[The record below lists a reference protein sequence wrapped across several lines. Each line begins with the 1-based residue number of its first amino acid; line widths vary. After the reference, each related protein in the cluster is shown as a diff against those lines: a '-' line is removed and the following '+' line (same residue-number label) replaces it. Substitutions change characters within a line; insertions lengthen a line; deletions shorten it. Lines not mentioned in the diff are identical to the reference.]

1 MATVRIAGEPEK
13 GDPKMK
19 DASTL
24 TFALQ
29 AFVTLMVILD
39 PPGNAPIFL
48 GVIGDRSAKAGRQLA
63 IQAAAISFLIIA
75 GFALF
80 GRFVLDY
87 MDVSIGA
94 MQAAGGLLLLLVSL
108 NLLTGKEDNEL
119 ASGSKNVAMVPLATP
134 LLAGPG
140 AIVAVMIFA
149 QRVENTQM
157 GFALAAAVIAV
168 HICVA
173 LALMASTFILRI
185 IGKAGVDLLA
195 RIAGLVL
202 AGIAVQMLV
211 NAINALF

>member
-1 MATVRIAGEPEK
+1 V
-13 GDPKMK
+13 K
-19 DASTL
+19 DISTL

-48 GVIGDRSAKAGRQLA
+48 AVLGERSAKEGRQLA

-80 GRFVLDY
+80 GRFILDY

-94 MQAAGGLLLLLVSL
+94 MQAAGGLLLLMVSL

-119 ASGSKNVAMVPLATP
+119 TSGSKNVAMVPLATP

-149 QRVENTQM
+149 QKVQNFEM
-157 GFALAAAVIAV
+157 GAALAATVVVV
-168 HICVA
+168 HAFVA
-173 LALMASTFILRI
+173 LALMASTYILKV

-202 AGIAVQMLV
+202 SGIAVQMLA
-211 NAINALF
+211 NAIHALF

>member
-1 MATVRIAGEPEK
+1 V
-13 GDPKMK
+13 K
-19 DASTL
+19 DVSTL

-48 GVIGDRSAKAGRQLA
+48 AVLGERTAKQGRQLA
-63 IQAAAISFLIIA
+63 IQAATISFLIIA

-94 MQAAGGLLLLLVSL
+94 MQAAGGLLLLMVSL

-119 ASGSKNVAMVPLATP
+119 TSGSKNVAMVPLATP

-149 QRVENTQM
+149 QQVKNADM
-157 GFALAAAVIAV
+157 GVALAGSVIAV

-173 LALMASTFILRI
+173 LALMASTFILKI
-185 IGKAGVDLLA
+185 IGKSGVDLLA

-202 AGIAVQMLV
+202 SGIAVQMLA
-211 NAINALF
+211 NAIHALF

>member
-1 MATVRIAGEPEK
+1 
-13 GDPKMK
+13 MK
-19 DASTL
+19 DVSTL

-48 GVIGDRSAKAGRQLA
+48 AVLGDRTAKQGRQLA
-63 IQAAAISFLIIA
+63 IQAATISFLIIA

-94 MQAAGGLLLLLVSL
+94 MQAAGGLLLLMVSL

-119 ASGSKNVAMVPLATP
+119 TSGSKNVAMVPLATP

-149 QRVENTQM
+149 HQVKNANM
-157 GFALAAAVIAV
+157 GIALAASVIAV
-168 HICVA
+168 HVCVA
-173 LALMASTFILRI
+173 LALMASTFILKL

-202 AGIAVQMLV
+202 SGIAVQMLA
-211 NAINALF
+211 NAIHSLF

>member
-1 MATVRIAGEPEK
+1 
-13 GDPKMK
+13 MK
-19 DASTL
+19 DVSTL

-39 PPGNAPIFL
+39 PPGSAPIFL
-48 GVIGDRSAKAGRQLA
+48 AVLGERTAKEGRQLA
-63 IQAAAISFLIIA
+63 IQAATISFLIIA

-94 MQAAGGLLLLLVSL
+94 MQAAGGLLLLMVSL

-119 ASGSKNVAMVPLATP
+119 TSGSKNVAMVPLATP

-149 QRVENTQM
+149 QQVKNADM
-157 GFALAAAVIAV
+157 GVALAGSVIAV

-173 LALMASTFILRI
+173 LALMASTFILKI
-185 IGKAGVDLLA
+185 IGKSGVDLLA

-202 AGIAVQMLV
+202 SGIAVQMLA
-211 NAINALF
+211 NAIHALF

>member
-1 MATVRIAGEPEK
+1 VS
-13 GDPKMK
+13 DV
-19 DASTL
+19 STI

-48 GVIGDRSAKAGRQLA
+48 AVLGDRGAKVGRALA
-63 IQAAAISFLIIA
+63 IQAAGISLIIIA
-75 GFALF
+75 SFAIF
-80 GRFVLDY
+80 GRFLLSY
-87 MDVSIGA
+87 MEVSLGA

-108 NLLTGKEDNEL
+108 NLLTGKEDNDL
-119 ASGSKNVAMVPLATP
+119 TAGSKNVAMVPLATP

-149 QRVENTQM
+149 EQVKNTEM
-157 GFALAAAVIAV
+157 ALGLAAAVVSV
-168 HICVA
+168 HVVVA

-185 IGKAGVDLLA
+185 IGKAGVDLIA

-211 NAINALF
+211 NALNELF

>member
-1 MATVRIAGEPEK
+1 
-13 GDPKMK
+13 MK
-19 DASTL
+19 DVSTL

-48 GVIGDRSAKAGRQLA
+48 AVLGERSAKEGRQLA
-63 IQAAAISFLIIA
+63 IQAAAISLVIIA

-80 GRFVLDY
+80 GRFILSY

-108 NLLTGKEDNEL
+108 NLLTGKDDNQL
-119 ASGSKNVAMVPLATP
+119 ATGSKNVAMVPLATP

-149 QRVENTQM
+149 EKVKNFEM
-157 GFALAAAVIAV
+157 GFALAITVVVV
-168 HICVA
+168 HIFVA
-173 LALMASTFILRI
+173 LALMASTLILKI

-202 AGIAVQMLV
+202 AGIAVQMLA
-211 NAINALF
+211 NAINVLF

>member
-1 MATVRIAGEPEK
+1 V
-13 GDPKMK
+13 K
-19 DASTL
+19 DISTL

-48 GVIGDRSAKAGRQLA
+48 AVLGERSAKQGRQLA
-63 IQAAAISFLIIA
+63 IQAATISFLIIA

-94 MQAAGGLLLLLVSL
+94 MQAAGGLLLLMVSL

-119 ASGSKNVAMVPLATP
+119 TSGSKNVAMVPLATP

-149 QRVENTQM
+149 NQVKNAEM
-157 GFALAAAVIAV
+157 GFALAATVVAV
-168 HICVA
+168 HIIVA
-173 LALMASTFILRI
+173 LALMASTFILKL
-185 IGKAGVDLLA
+185 IGKSGVDLLA

-202 AGIAVQMLV
+202 SGIAVQMLA
-211 NAINALF
+211 NSIHALF

>member
-1 MATVRIAGEPEK
+1 V
-13 GDPKMK
+13 K
-19 DASTL
+19 DVSTL

-48 GVIGDRSAKAGRQLA
+48 AVLGERSAKEGRQLA
-63 IQAAAISFLIIA
+63 VQAATISFLIIA

-80 GRFVLDY
+80 GRFLLDY

-94 MQAAGGLLLLLVSL
+94 MQAAGGLLLLMVSL

-119 ASGSKNVAMVPLATP
+119 TSGSKNVAMVPLATP

-149 QRVENTQM
+149 HQVKSVDM
-157 GFALAAAVIAV
+157 GVALAASVIAV
-168 HICVA
+168 HIFVA
-173 LALMASTFILRI
+173 LALMASTFILKI
-185 IGKAGVDLLA
+185 IGKSGVDLLA

-202 AGIAVQMLV
+202 SGIAVQMLA
-211 NAINALF
+211 NAIHALA

>member
-1 MATVRIAGEPEK
+1 
-13 GDPKMK
+13 MK
-19 DASTL
+19 DVSTL

-48 GVIGDRSAKAGRQLA
+48 SVLGSRTAKEGRQLA
-63 IQAAAISFLIIA
+63 VQAATISFIIIA

-80 GRFVLDY
+80 GRFLLDY

-108 NLLTGKEDNEL
+108 NLLTGKEDNDL
-119 ASGSKNVAMVPLATP
+119 RSGSTNVAMVPLATP

-149 QRVENTQM
+149 QQVKNADM
-157 GFALAAAVIAV
+157 GVALAGAVVAV

-173 LALMASTFILRI
+173 LALMASTFILKL
-185 IGKAGVDLLA
+185 IGKSGVDLLA

-202 AGIAVQMLV
+202 SGIAVQMLA
-211 NAINALF
+211 NSIHALF

>member
-1 MATVRIAGEPEK
+1 V
-13 GDPKMK
+13 K
-19 DASTL
+19 DVSTL

-48 GVIGDRSAKAGRQLA
+48 AVLGDRTAKEGRQLA
-63 IQAAAISFLIIA
+63 VQAATISFLIIA

-80 GRFVLDY
+80 GRFLLDY

-94 MQAAGGLLLLLVSL
+94 MQAAGGLLLLMVSL

-119 ASGSKNVAMVPLATP
+119 TSGSKNVAMVPLATP

-149 QRVENTQM
+149 HQVKSVDM
-157 GFALAAAVIAV
+157 GVALAASVIAV
-168 HICVA
+168 HVFVA
-173 LALMASTFILRI
+173 LALMASTFILKL

-202 AGIAVQMLV
+202 SGIAVQMLA
-211 NAINALF
+211 NAIHALA

>member
-1 MATVRIAGEPEK
+1 
-13 GDPKMK
+13 MK
-19 DASTL
+19 DVSTI

-48 GVIGDRSAKAGRQLA
+48 SIIGDRTLKQGRQLA
-63 IQAAAISFLIIA
+63 VQAAFISLLIIS

-80 GRFVLDY
+80 GRFVLSY

-94 MQAAGGLLLLLVSL
+94 MQAAGGLLLLMVSL

-119 ASGSKNVAMVPLATP
+119 TSGSKNVAMVPLATP

-149 QRVENTQM
+149 QQVKNTQM
-157 GFALAAAVIAV
+157 GVALAGAVVAV
-168 HICVA
+168 HIFVA
-173 LALMASTFILRI
+173 LALMASTFILKL
-185 IGKAGVDLLA
+185 IGKSGVDLLA

-202 AGIAVQMLV
+202 SGIAVQMLA
-211 NAINALF
+211 NAIHALF

>member
-1 MATVRIAGEPEK
+1 V
-13 GDPKMK
+13 K
-19 DASTL
+19 DVSTL

-29 AFVTLMVILD
+29 AFVTLIVILD
-39 PPGNAPIFL
+39 PPGLAPIFL
-48 GVIGDRSAKAGRQLA
+48 SVVGEKSTKVARSLA
-63 IQAAAISFLIIA
+63 VQAATISFLIIS

-119 ASGSKNVAMVPLATP
+119 NSGAKNVAMVPLATP

-149 QRVENTQM
+149 QKVENTQM
-157 GFALAAAVIAV
+157 GLALGAAVIAV

-185 IGKAGVDLLA
+185 IGKSGVDLLA

>member
-1 MATVRIAGEPEK
+1 V
-13 GDPKMK
+13 K
-19 DASTL
+19 DVSTL

-48 GVIGDRSAKAGRQLA
+48 AVLGDRTAKQGRQLA
-63 IQAAAISFLIIA
+63 IQAATISFLIIA

-94 MQAAGGLLLLLVSL
+94 MQAAGGLLLLMVSL

-119 ASGSKNVAMVPLATP
+119 TSGSKNVAMVPLATP

-149 QRVENTQM
+149 HQVKNANM
-157 GFALAAAVIAV
+157 GIALAASVITV
-168 HICVA
+168 HVCVA
-173 LALMASTFILRI
+173 LALMASTFILKL

-202 AGIAVQMLV
+202 SGIAVQMLA
-211 NAINALF
+211 NAIHSLF

>member
-1 MATVRIAGEPEK
+1 
-13 GDPKMK
+13 MK
-19 DASTL
+19 DVNTL
-24 TFALQ
+24 TFAFQ

-48 GVIGDRSAKAGRQLA
+48 AVLGERSAKEGRQLA
-63 IQAAAISFLIIA
+63 IQAAAISLLIIA

-80 GRFVLDY
+80 GRFVLSY

-108 NLLTGKEDNEL
+108 NLLTGKEDNSL
-119 ASGSKNVAMVPLATP
+119 TAGSKNVAMVPLATP

-149 QRVENTQM
+149 EQVKNSAM
-157 GFALAAAVIAV
+157 GFALATAVLVV
-168 HICVA
+168 HIFVA
-173 LALMASTFILRI
+173 LALMASTFILKL
-185 IGKAGVDLLA
+185 IGKSGVDLLA

-202 AGIAVQMLV
+202 SGIAVQMLA
-211 NAINALF
+211 NAIHALA

>member
-1 MATVRIAGEPEK
+1 
-13 GDPKMK
+13 MK
-19 DASTL
+19 DVSTL

-48 GVIGDRSAKAGRQLA
+48 AVLGDRTAKEGRQLA
-63 IQAAAISFLIIA
+63 VQAATISFLIIA
-75 GFALF
+75 SFALF
-80 GRFVLDY
+80 GRFLLDY

-94 MQAAGGLLLLLVSL
+94 MQAAGGLLLLMVSL

-119 ASGSKNVAMVPLATP
+119 TSGSKNVAMVPLATP

-149 QRVENTQM
+149 HQVKSVDM
-157 GFALAAAVIAV
+157 GVALAASVIAV
-168 HICVA
+168 HVFVA
-173 LALMASTFILRI
+173 LALMASTFILKL

-202 AGIAVQMLV
+202 SGIAVQMLA
-211 NAINALF
+211 NAIHALA

>member
-1 MATVRIAGEPEK
+1 V
-13 GDPKMK
+13 K
-19 DASTL
+19 DVSTL

-48 GVIGDRSAKAGRQLA
+48 AVLGDRTAKQGRQLA
-63 IQAAAISFLIIA
+63 IQAATISFLIIA

-94 MQAAGGLLLLLVSL
+94 MQAAGGLLLLMVSL

-119 ASGSKNVAMVPLATP
+119 TSGSKNVAMVPLATP

-149 QRVENTQM
+149 HQVKNANM
-157 GFALAAAVIAV
+157 GIALAASVIAV
-168 HICVA
+168 HVCVA
-173 LALMASTFILRI
+173 LALMASTFILKL

-202 AGIAVQMLV
+202 SGIAVQMLA
-211 NAINALF
+211 NAIHSLF

>member
-1 MATVRIAGEPEK
+1 VS
-13 GDPKMK
+13 DV
-19 DASTL
+19 STI

-48 GVIGDRSAKAGRQLA
+48 AVLGDRGAKVGRALA
-63 IQAAAISFLIIA
+63 IQAAGISLIIIA
-75 GFALF
+75 SFAIF
-80 GRFVLDY
+80 GRFLLSY
-87 MDVSIGA
+87 MEVSLGA

-108 NLLTGKEDNEL
+108 NLLTGKEDNDL
-119 ASGSKNVAMVPLATP
+119 TAGSKNVAMVPLATP

-149 QRVENTQM
+149 EQVKNTEM
-157 GFALAAAVIAV
+157 ALGLAAAVIAV
-168 HICVA
+168 HVVVA

-185 IGKAGVDLLA
+185 IGKAGVDLIA

-211 NAINALF
+211 NALNELF

>member
-1 MATVRIAGEPEK
+1 
-13 GDPKMK
+13 MK
-19 DASTL
+19 DVSTL

-48 GVIGDRSAKAGRQLA
+48 AVLGDRTAKQGRQLA
-63 IQAAAISFLIIA
+63 IQAATISFLIIA

-94 MQAAGGLLLLLVSL
+94 MQAAGGLLLLMVSL

-119 ASGSKNVAMVPLATP
+119 TSGSKNVAMVPLATP

-149 QRVENTQM
+149 HQVKNANM
-157 GFALAAAVIAV
+157 GIALAASVIAV
-168 HICVA
+168 HVCVA
-173 LALMASTFILRI
+173 LALMASTFILKL

-202 AGIAVQMLV
+202 SGIAVQMLA
-211 NAINALF
+211 NAIHALF

>member
-1 MATVRIAGEPEK
+1 MSDV
-13 GDPKMK
+13 
-19 DASTL
+19 STI

-48 GVIGDRSAKAGRQLA
+48 AVLGDRGAKVGRTLA
-63 IQAAAISFLIIA
+63 IQAAGISLIIIA
-75 GFALF
+75 SFAIF
-80 GRFVLDY
+80 GRFLLSY
-87 MDVSIGA
+87 MEVSLGA

-108 NLLTGKEDNEL
+108 NLLTGKEDNDL
-119 ASGSKNVAMVPLATP
+119 TAGSKNVAMVPLATP

-149 QRVENTQM
+149 EQVKNTEM
-157 GFALAAAVIAV
+157 ALGLAAAVVSV
-168 HICVA
+168 HVVVA

-185 IGKAGVDLLA
+185 IGKAGVDLIA

-211 NAINALF
+211 NALNELF

>member
-1 MATVRIAGEPEK
+1 
-13 GDPKMK
+13 MK
-19 DASTL
+19 DISTI

-29 AFVTLMVILD
+29 AFVTLIVILD

-48 GVIGDRSAKAGRQLA
+48 AVLGDRSAKEGRQLA
-63 IQAAAISFLIIA
+63 IQAATISLFIIA

-80 GRFVLDY
+80 GRFVLSY
-87 MDVSIGA
+87 MDVSLGA

-108 NLLTGKEDNEL
+108 NLLTGKEDNSL
-119 ASGSKNVAMVPLATP
+119 TAGSKNVAMVPLATP

-149 QRVENTQM
+149 EQVKNTTM
-157 GFALAAAVIAV
+157 GFALAGAVITV
-168 HICVA
+168 HIIVA
-173 LALMASTFILRI
+173 LALMASTFILKL
-185 IGKAGVDLLA
+185 IGKSGVDLLA

-202 AGIAVQMLV
+202 SGIAVKMLV

>member
-1 MATVRIAGEPEK
+1 MRDV
-13 GDPKMK
+13 
-19 DASTL
+19 STM

-48 GVIGDRSAKAGRQLA
+48 AVLGERTAKEGRQLA
-63 IQAAAISFLIIA
+63 IQAAAISLLIIA

-80 GRFVLDY
+80 GRFILSY

-108 NLLTGKEDNEL
+108 NLLTGKDDNQL

-149 QRVENTQM
+149 EQVKNPEM
-157 GFALAAAVIAV
+157 GLALAITVIVV
-168 HICVA
+168 HIFVA
-173 LALMASTFILRI
+173 LALMASTFILKV

>member
-1 MATVRIAGEPEK
+1 
-13 GDPKMK
+13 MK
-19 DASTL
+19 DVSTL

-48 GVIGDRSAKAGRQLA
+48 AVLGDRTAKEGRQLA
-63 IQAAAISFLIIA
+63 VQAATISFLIIA

-80 GRFVLDY
+80 GRFLLDY

-94 MQAAGGLLLLLVSL
+94 MQAAGGLLLLMVSL

-119 ASGSKNVAMVPLATP
+119 TSGSKNVAMVPLATP

-149 QRVENTQM
+149 HQVKSFDM
-157 GFALAAAVIAV
+157 GVALAASVIAV
-168 HICVA
+168 HVFVA
-173 LALMASTFILRI
+173 LALMASTFILKL

-202 AGIAVQMLV
+202 SGIAVQMLA
-211 NAINALF
+211 NAIHALA

>member
-1 MATVRIAGEPEK
+1 M
-13 GDPKMK
+13 
-19 DASTL
+19 L
-24 TFALQ
+24 F
-29 AFVTLMVILD
+29 
-39 PPGNAPIFL
+39 
-48 GVIGDRSAKAGRQLA
+48 RS
-63 IQAAAISFLIIA
+63 
-75 GFALF
+75 
-80 GRFVLDY
+80 
-87 MDVSIGA
+87 
-94 MQAAGGLLLLLVSL
+94 GLLLLLVSL

-119 ASGSKNVAMVPLATP
+119 TSGSKNVAMVPLATP

-149 QRVENTQM
+149 QQVENTQM
-157 GFALAAAVIAV
+157 GLALGAAVIAV

-185 IGKAGVDLLA
+185 IGKGGVDLLA

>member
-1 MATVRIAGEPEK
+1 
-13 GDPKMK
+13 MK
-19 DASTL
+19 DVSTL

-48 GVIGDRSAKAGRQLA
+48 AVLGDRSAKEGRQLA
-63 IQAAAISFLIIA
+63 VQAATISFLIIA

-80 GRFVLDY
+80 GRFLLDY

-94 MQAAGGLLLLLVSL
+94 MQAAGGLLLLMVSL

-119 ASGSKNVAMVPLATP
+119 TSGSKNVAMVPLATP

-149 QRVENTQM
+149 HQVKSFDM
-157 GFALAAAVIAV
+157 GVALAASVIAV
-168 HICVA
+168 HVFVA
-173 LALMASTFILRI
+173 LALMASTFILKL

-202 AGIAVQMLV
+202 SGIAVQMLA
-211 NAINALF
+211 NAIRALA

>member
-1 MATVRIAGEPEK
+1 MSDV
-13 GDPKMK
+13 
-19 DASTL
+19 STI

-48 GVIGDRSAKAGRQLA
+48 AVLGDRGAKVGRALA
-63 IQAAAISFLIIA
+63 IQAAGISLIIIA
-75 GFALF
+75 SFAIF
-80 GRFVLDY
+80 GRFLLSY
-87 MDVSIGA
+87 MEVSLGA

-108 NLLTGKEDNEL
+108 NLLTGKEDNDL
-119 ASGSKNVAMVPLATP
+119 TAGSKNVAMVPLATP

-149 QRVENTQM
+149 EQVKNTEM
-157 GFALAAAVIAV
+157 ALGLSAAVVSV
-168 HICVA
+168 HVVVA

-185 IGKAGVDLLA
+185 IGKAGVDLIA

-211 NAINALF
+211 NALNELF

>member
-1 MATVRIAGEPEK
+1 MR
-13 GDPKMK
+13 
-19 DASTL
+19 DASTF

-29 AFVTLMVILD
+29 AFVTLIVILD

-48 GVIGDRSAKAGRQLA
+48 AVLGDRSGKEGRQLA
-63 IQAAAISFLIIA
+63 IQAAAISLLIIA

-80 GRFVLDY
+80 GRFVLSY

-108 NLLTGKEDNEL
+108 NLLTGKDDNQL
-119 ASGSKNVAMVPLATP
+119 ATGSKNVAMVPLATP

-149 QRVENTQM
+149 ERVKNTEM
-157 GFALAAAVIAV
+157 GLALAIAVIAV
-168 HICVA
+168 HVIVA
-173 LALMASTFILRI
+173 LALMASTFILKV

-211 NAINALF
+211 NAINSLF

>member
-1 MATVRIAGEPEK
+1 V
-13 GDPKMK
+13 K
-19 DASTL
+19 DVSTL

-48 GVIGDRSAKAGRQLA
+48 AVLGDRSAKEGRQLA
-63 IQAAAISFLIIA
+63 VQAATISFLIIA

-80 GRFVLDY
+80 GRFLLDY

-94 MQAAGGLLLLLVSL
+94 MQAAGGLLLLMVSL

-119 ASGSKNVAMVPLATP
+119 TSGSKNVAMVPLATP

-149 QRVENTQM
+149 HQVKSVDM
-157 GFALAAAVIAV
+157 GVALAASVIAV
-168 HICVA
+168 HVFVA
-173 LALMASTFILRI
+173 LALMASTYILKL

-202 AGIAVQMLV
+202 SGIAVQMLA
-211 NAINALF
+211 NAIHALA

>member
-1 MATVRIAGEPEK
+1 
-13 GDPKMK
+13 MK
-19 DASTL
+19 DVSTL

-48 GVIGDRSAKAGRQLA
+48 AVLGDRSAKEGRQLA
-63 IQAAAISFLIIA
+63 VQAATISFLIIA

-80 GRFVLDY
+80 GRFLLDY

-94 MQAAGGLLLLLVSL
+94 IQAAGGLLLLMVSL

-119 ASGSKNVAMVPLATP
+119 TSGSKNVAMVPLATP

-149 QRVENTQM
+149 HQVKSFDM
-157 GFALAAAVIAV
+157 GVALAASVIAV
-168 HICVA
+168 HVFVA
-173 LALMASTFILRI
+173 LALMASTFILKL

-202 AGIAVQMLV
+202 SGIAVQMLA
-211 NAINALF
+211 NAIHALA

>member
-1 MATVRIAGEPEK
+1 
-13 GDPKMK
+13 MK

-48 GVIGDRSAKAGRQLA
+48 AVLGERTAKEGRQLA
-63 IQAAAISFLIIA
+63 IQAATISFIIIS

-80 GRFVLDY
+80 GRFLLDY

-94 MQAAGGLLLLLVSL
+94 MQAAGGLLLLMVSL

-119 ASGSKNVAMVPLATP
+119 TSGSKNVAMVPLATP

-149 QRVENTQM
+149 HQVKNADM
-157 GFALAAAVIAV
+157 GVALAGAVIAV
-168 HICVA
+168 HIFVA
-173 LALMASTFILRI
+173 LALMASTFILKL

-202 AGIAVQMLV
+202 SGIAVQMLA
-211 NAINALF
+211 NAIHALF

>member
-1 MATVRIAGEPEK
+1 MNDVNTI
-13 GDPKMK
+13 
-19 DASTL
+19 
-24 TFALQ
+24 TFAFQ

-48 GVIGDRSAKAGRQLA
+48 AVLGERSAKEGRQLA
-63 IQAAAISFLIIA
+63 IQAAAISLLIIA

-80 GRFVLDY
+80 GRFVLSY

-108 NLLTGKEDNEL
+108 NLLTGKEDNSL
-119 ASGSKNVAMVPLATP
+119 TAGSKNVAMVPLATP

-149 QRVENTQM
+149 EQVKNSAM
-157 GFALAAAVIAV
+157 GFALATAVLVV
-168 HICVA
+168 HIFVA
-173 LALMASTFILRI
+173 LALMASTFILKL
-185 IGKAGVDLLA
+185 IGKSGVDLLA

-202 AGIAVQMLV
+202 SGIAVQMLA
-211 NAINALF
+211 NAIHALA

>member
-1 MATVRIAGEPEK
+1 MNDINTI
-13 GDPKMK
+13 
-19 DASTL
+19 

-48 GVIGDRSAKAGRQLA
+48 AVLGERSAKEGRQLA
-63 IQAAAISFLIIA
+63 IQAAAISLLIIA

-80 GRFVLDY
+80 GRFVLSY

-108 NLLTGKEDNEL
+108 NLLTGKEDNSL
-119 ASGSKNVAMVPLATP
+119 TAGSKNVAMVPLATP

-149 QRVENTQM
+149 EQVKNSAM
-157 GFALAAAVIAV
+157 GFALATAVLVV
-168 HICVA
+168 HIFVA
-173 LALMASTFILRI
+173 LALMASTFILKL
-185 IGKAGVDLLA
+185 IGKSGVDLLA

-202 AGIAVQMLV
+202 SGIAVQMLA
-211 NAINALF
+211 NAIHALA

>member
-1 MATVRIAGEPEK
+1 MNHVNTI
-13 GDPKMK
+13 
-19 DASTL
+19 

-48 GVIGDRSAKAGRQLA
+48 AVLGDRTAKEGRQLA
-63 IQAAAISFLIIA
+63 IQAAAISLLIIA

-80 GRFVLDY
+80 GRFVLSY

-108 NLLTGKEDNEL
+108 NLLTGKEDNSL
-119 ASGSKNVAMVPLATP
+119 TAGSKNVAMVPLATP

-149 QRVENTQM
+149 EQVKNSAM
-157 GFALAAAVIAV
+157 GLALATAVVVV
-168 HICVA
+168 HIFVA
-173 LALMASTFILRI
+173 LALMASTFILKL
-185 IGKAGVDLLA
+185 IGKSGVDLLA

-202 AGIAVQMLV
+202 SGIAVQMLA
-211 NAINALF
+211 NAIHALA

>member
-1 MATVRIAGEPEK
+1 VS
-13 GDPKMK
+13 DV
-19 DASTL
+19 STI

-48 GVIGDRSAKAGRQLA
+48 AVLGDRGAKVGRALA
-63 IQAAAISFLIIA
+63 IQAAGISLIIIA
-75 GFALF
+75 SFAIF
-80 GRFVLDY
+80 GRFLLSY
-87 MDVSIGA
+87 MEVSLGA

-108 NLLTGKEDNEL
+108 NLLTGKEDNDL
-119 ASGSKNVAMVPLATP
+119 TAGSKNVAMVPLATP

-149 QRVENTQM
+149 EQVKNTEM
-157 GFALAAAVIAV
+157 ALGLAAAVIAV
-168 HICVA
+168 HVVVA

-185 IGKAGVDLLA
+185 IGKAGVDLVA

-211 NAINALF
+211 NALNELF

>member
-1 MATVRIAGEPEK
+1 
-13 GDPKMK
+13 
-19 DASTL
+19 
-24 TFALQ
+24 
-29 AFVTLMVILD
+29 MVILD
-39 PPGNAPIFL
+39 PPGGAPIFL
-48 GVIGDRSAKAGRQLA
+48 AVVGERSAKVARQLA
-63 IQAAAISFLIIA
+63 IQAATISFIIIA

-80 GRFVLDY
+80 GRFLLDY

-119 ASGSKNVAMVPLATP
+119 TSGSKNVAMVPLATP

-149 QRVENTQM
+149 QQVKNADM
-157 GFALAAAVIAV
+157 GVALAGAVIAV

-173 LALMASTFILRI
+173 LALMASTYILKL

-202 AGIAVQMLV
+202 SGIAVQMLA
-211 NAINALF
+211 NAIHALF

>member
-1 MATVRIAGEPEK
+1 MEDV
-13 GDPKMK
+13 
-19 DASTL
+19 STL

-48 GVIGDRSAKAGRQLA
+48 AVLGDRTAKQGRQLA
-63 IQAAAISFLIIA
+63 IQAATISFLIIA

-94 MQAAGGLLLLLVSL
+94 MQAAGGLLLLMVSL

-119 ASGSKNVAMVPLATP
+119 TSGSKNVAMVPLATP

-149 QRVENTQM
+149 HQVKNANM
-157 GFALAAAVIAV
+157 GIALAASVIAV
-168 HICVA
+168 HVCVA
-173 LALMASTFILRI
+173 LALMASTFILKL

-202 AGIAVQMLV
+202 SGIAVQMLA
-211 NAINALF
+211 NAIHALF